1 MYLNV
6 IYVSSLFTWATIK
19 SKEKIIEY
27 YDSLYDDKEIVV
39 RDLMDWLEK
48 EHVNRKNGL
57 VLNRTDWQL
66 VQMNDVPRQQNGND
80 CGVFALAF
88 AEILSRGLIVSTNSF
103 SQREI
108 RSFRQQIQYDIVRL
122 WKMGAI
128 Q

>member
-1 MYLNV
+1 LGNHWGM
-6 IYVSSLFTWATIK
+6 AAIK

-57 VLNRTDWQL
+57 VLNRSDWQL
-66 VQMNDVPRQQNGND
+66 VQMNDVPRQMNGND